1 MEQGIKVV
9 IVGGGFGGI
18 RAALDLEKKVGDRAK
33 IVLISDKPHFEY
45 TPSLYRVVTGRSPLE
60 VCVPLA
66 EIFRGKRVEVIMD
79 MVEAVSLKEQKV
91 YGKSGSK
98 YAYDYLV
105 LALGSDTNYFNI
117 PGLQESAFGF
127 RSITEALRL
136 KRHFHEAFSRCEVL
150 SKEDKVCHTHI
161 VVVGAGAG
169 PVPPQRG
176 GDQPG
181 RTQPQPEG
189 AAGAL
194 SAPEG
199 ERG

>member
-79 MVEAVSLKEQKV
+79 MVEAVS
-91 YGKSGSK
+91 
-98 YAYDYLV
+98 
-105 LALGSDTNYFNI
+105 F
-117 PGLQESAFGF
+117 
-127 RSITEALRL
+127 
-136 KRHFHEAFSRCEVL
+136 
-150 SKEDKVCHTHI
+150 
-161 VVVGAGAG
+161 
-169 PVPPQRG
+169 
-176 GDQPG
+176 
-181 RTQPQPEG
+181 
-189 AAGAL
+189 
-194 SAPEG
+194 
-199 ERG
+199 